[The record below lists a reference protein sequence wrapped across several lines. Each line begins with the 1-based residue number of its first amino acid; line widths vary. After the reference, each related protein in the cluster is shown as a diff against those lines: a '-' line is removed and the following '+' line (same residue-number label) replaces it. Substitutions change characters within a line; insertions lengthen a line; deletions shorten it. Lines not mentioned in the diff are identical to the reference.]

1 MGQIGQL
8 LMPNMYD
15 AVQGG
20 IKDGQEQRKQRILA
34 QYAQP
39 ALGGDQNALA

>member
-20 IKDGQEQRKQRILA
+20 IKDGQEQLKQRTLA

-39 ALGGDQNALA
+39 ALGGD

>member
-8 LMPNMYD
+8 LMPNMYE

-20 IKDGQEQRKQRILA
+20 IQDGQRERARRTLA

-39 ALGGDQNALA
+39 ALGGD

>member
-1 MGQIGQL
+1 MGTIGGL
-8 LMPNMYD
+8 LMPDMYD

-20 IKDGQEQRKQRILA
+20 IKDGQARYQQNTLR

-39 ALGGDQNALA
+39 ALNGD